1 MSTENLP
8 QSPEQSPEQPPR
20 KPRVAVVFG
29 GRSSEHGISVVTAGA
44 VLGAIDRTKYDV
56 LPIGIT
62 RDGRWALT
70 ADEPERMAITDRR
83 TPDVDELAES
93 TEGGVVLPVDPANR
107 EVVYSEPGSVPKA
120 LGEVDVV
127 FPVLHGPYGED
138 GTLQGLLELSGVPYV
153 GSGVLASAVG
163 QDKEYMKAVFT
174 SYGLK
179 VGPYVV
185 IRPREWEQDRSGA
198 RAKIV
203 DFAGE
208 HGWPL
213 FVKPARAG
221 SSIGITKVDDL
232 AGLDEAIEEAR
243 RHDPKILVEAALRGR
258 EIECG
263 VLEFED
269 GPRASV
275 PAEIPPPS
283 EHAYYD
289 FEAKYIDSTPGI
301 VPAPLTDEQTA
312 EVRRL
317 AVEAFDAASC
327 EGLVRADF
335 FLTEDDEFVINE
347 INTMPGFTP
356 ISMYPQMWQATG
368 VGYPGGGAGRARA
381 PRRRPGGLRCR
392 SRPRPPRRRPPRGPP
407 SRSMISGFPSPP
419 PAGGSV
425 RSAFRHNSVTDAPGP
440 GSAGTAADSPSSAEG
455 QPATEID
462 RRDRAG
468 EGLEMNDRTGQG
480 AGDAVHLLDLGDH
493 HATQLVDGVG
503 LGADDDV
510 IGSCHVLGLDHSRD
524 LADRLGDGRRL
535 ADLRLDQDVRLYHG
549 TSRAAT
555 RIMWG
560 KGTPRYRVA
569 APRGETRGGRAVRAG
584 VPR

>member
-8 QSPEQSPEQPPR
+8 QSPEQPPR

-29 GRSSEHGISVVTAGA
+29 GRSSEHGISTVTAGA
-44 VLGAIDRTKYDV
+44 VLRAVDRTKYDV

-62 RDGRWALT
+62 REGRWVLT
-70 ADEPERMAITDRR
+70 ADEPERMAIAERR
-83 TPDVDELAES
+83 TPDVEELADS
-93 TEGGVVLPVDPANR
+93 GEGGVVLPLDPANR

-163 QDKEYMKAVFT
+163 QDKEYMKRVFT
-174 SYGLK
+174 SFGLT

-185 IRPREWEQDRSGA
+185 IRPREWERDEPAA
-198 RAKIV
+198 RKKII

-232 AGLDEAIEEAR
+232 AGLDEAIAEAQ

-275 PAEIPPPS
+275 PSEIPPPDT
-283 EHAYYD
+283 HAYYD

-301 VPAPLTDEQTA
+301 VPAPLTEEQTA

-317 AVEAFDAASC
+317 AVDAFDAASC

-335 FLTEDDEFVINE
+335 FLTEDGEFVINE
-347 INTMPGFTP
+347 INTMPGMTP
-356 ISMYPQMWQATG
+356 ISMYPQMWQASG
-368 VGYPGGGAGRARA
+368 ISYP
-381 PRRRPGGLRCR
+381 
-392 SRPRPPRRRPPRGPP
+392 
-407 SRSMISGFPSPP
+407 
-419 PAGGSV
+419 
-425 RSAFRHNSVTDAPGP
+425 
-440 GSAGTAADSPSSAEG
+440 
-455 QPATEID
+455 
-462 RRDRAG
+462 
-468 EGLEMNDRTGQG
+468 
-480 AGDAVHLLDLGDH
+480 
-493 HATQLVDGVG
+493 QLVDLLIQAALRRSTG
-503 LGADDDV
+503 L
-510 IGSCHVLGLDHSRD
+510 R
-524 LADRLGDGRRL
+524 
-535 ADLRLDQDVRLYHG
+535 
-549 TSRAAT
+549 
-555 RIMWG
+555 
-560 KGTPRYRVA
+560 
-569 APRGETRGGRAVRAG
+569 
-584 VPR
+584 

>member
-8 QSPEQSPEQPPR
+8 QSPEQPPR

-44 VLGAIDRTKYDV
+44 VLSAIDRTKYDV

-62 RDGRWALT
+62 QDGRWALT
-70 ADEPERMAITDRR
+70 ADAPERMAIIDRQQ
-83 TPDVDELAES
+83 PSVEQLAES
-93 TEGGVVLPVDPANR
+93 SEGGVVLPVDPANR

-127 FPVLHGPYGED
+127 FPMLHGPYGED

-163 QDKEYMKAVFT
+163 QDKEYMKRVFT
-174 SYGLK
+174 SFGLK

-185 IRPREWEQDRSGA
+185 IRPREWELDPSAA
-198 RAKIV
+198 RKKII
-203 DFAGE
+203 DFAGD

-221 SSIGITKVDDL
+221 SSFGITKVDEL
-232 AGLDEAIEEAR
+232 SGLDEAIEEAQ
-243 RHDPKILVEAALRGR
+243 RHDPKIIVEAALRGR

-275 PAEIPPPS
+275 PAEIPPVQS
-283 EHAYYD
+283 HSFYD
-289 FEAKYIDSTPGI
+289 FEAKYIDSASGI
-301 VPAPLTDEQTA
+301 VPAPLTEEQTA

-335 FLTEDDEFVINE
+335 FLTEDGEFVINE

-356 ISMYPQMWQATG
+356 ISMYPRMWQETG
-368 VGYPGGGAGRARA
+368 VSYPELVDRLVQAAL
-381 PRRRPGGLRCR
+381 RRSTGLR
-392 SRPRPPRRRPPRGPP
+392 
-407 SRSMISGFPSPP
+407 
-419 PAGGSV
+419 
-425 RSAFRHNSVTDAPGP
+425 
-440 GSAGTAADSPSSAEG
+440 
-455 QPATEID
+455 
-462 RRDRAG
+462 
-468 EGLEMNDRTGQG
+468 
-480 AGDAVHLLDLGDH
+480 
-493 HATQLVDGVG
+493 
-503 LGADDDV
+503 
-510 IGSCHVLGLDHSRD
+510 
-524 LADRLGDGRRL
+524 
-535 ADLRLDQDVRLYHG
+535 
-549 TSRAAT
+549 
-555 RIMWG
+555 
-560 KGTPRYRVA
+560 
-569 APRGETRGGRAVRAG
+569 
-584 VPR
+584 

>member
-1 MSTENLP
+1 MSSDNLP
-8 QSPEQSPEQPPR
+8 QSAGQPFR

-44 VLGAIDRTKYDV
+44 VLRAIDRTKYEV

-62 RDGRWALT
+62 QDGRWALT
-70 ADEPERMAITDRR
+70 ADEPERMAISARR
-83 TPDVDELAES
+83 TPSVDDLAES
-93 TEGGVVLPVDPANR
+93 GEGDVMLSVDPSNR
-107 EVVYSEPGSVPKA
+107 EVVYAEPGSVPKA

-163 QDKEYMKAVFT
+163 QDKEYMKRVFT
-174 SYGLK
+174 SFGLK
-179 VGPYVV
+179 VGPYLV
-185 IRPREWEQDRSGA
+185 IRPREWEREESAA
-198 RAKIV
+198 RERIV
-203 DFAGE
+203 GFAAE

-232 AGLDEAIEEAR
+232 SGLDEALAEAR

-275 PAEIPPPS
+275 PAEIPPPQ

-301 VPAPLTDEQTA
+301 VPAPLTGEETA
-312 EVRRL
+312 EVQRL
-317 AVEAFDAASC
+317 AVAAFEAVSC

-335 FLTEDDEFVINE
+335 FLTESGEFVINE

-356 ISMYPQMWQATG
+356 ISMYPLMWEKSGVSYPELVDRLIQAALSRATG
-368 VGYPGGGAGRARA
+368 
-381 PRRRPGGLRCR
+381 LR
-392 SRPRPPRRRPPRGPP
+392 
-407 SRSMISGFPSPP
+407 
-419 PAGGSV
+419 
-425 RSAFRHNSVTDAPGP
+425 
-440 GSAGTAADSPSSAEG
+440 
-455 QPATEID
+455 
-462 RRDRAG
+462 
-468 EGLEMNDRTGQG
+468 
-480 AGDAVHLLDLGDH
+480 
-493 HATQLVDGVG
+493 
-503 LGADDDV
+503 
-510 IGSCHVLGLDHSRD
+510 
-524 LADRLGDGRRL
+524 
-535 ADLRLDQDVRLYHG
+535 
-549 TSRAAT
+549 
-555 RIMWG
+555 
-560 KGTPRYRVA
+560 
-569 APRGETRGGRAVRAG
+569 
-584 VPR
+584 

>member
-8 QSPEQSPEQPPR
+8 QSPEQPPR

-44 VLGAIDRTKYDV
+44 VLKAVDRTKYDV

-62 RDGRWALT
+62 QDGRWALT

-83 TPDVDELAES
+83 TPSVEELAES
-93 TEGGVVLPVDPANR
+93 SEGGVVLPVDPASR

-163 QDKEYMKAVFT
+163 QDKEYMKRVFT
-174 SYGLK
+174 SFGLA

-185 IRPREWEQDRSGA
+185 IRPREWERDTSAA
-198 RAKIV
+198 RKKIV

-232 AGLDEAIEEAR
+232 SGLDEAIAEAQ
-243 RHDPKILVEAALRGR
+243 RHDPKILVEAAVRGR

-275 PAEIPPPS
+275 PAEIPPPDA
-283 EHAYYD
+283 HAYYD

-301 VPAPLTDEQTA
+301 VPAPLTEEQTA

-317 AVEAFDAASC
+317 AVGAFEAASC

-335 FLTEDDEFVINE
+335 FLTEDGEFVINE

-368 VGYPGGGAGRARA
+368 ISYPELVDRLIQAAL
-381 PRRRPGGLRCR
+381 RRSTGLR
-392 SRPRPPRRRPPRGPP
+392 
-407 SRSMISGFPSPP
+407 
-419 PAGGSV
+419 
-425 RSAFRHNSVTDAPGP
+425 
-440 GSAGTAADSPSSAEG
+440 
-455 QPATEID
+455 
-462 RRDRAG
+462 
-468 EGLEMNDRTGQG
+468 
-480 AGDAVHLLDLGDH
+480 
-493 HATQLVDGVG
+493 
-503 LGADDDV
+503 
-510 IGSCHVLGLDHSRD
+510 
-524 LADRLGDGRRL
+524 
-535 ADLRLDQDVRLYHG
+535 
-549 TSRAAT
+549 
-555 RIMWG
+555 
-560 KGTPRYRVA
+560 
-569 APRGETRGGRAVRAG
+569 
-584 VPR
+584 

>member
-8 QSPEQSPEQPPR
+8 QSPDRPAR

-29 GRSSEHGISVVTAGA
+29 GRSSEHGISAVTAGA
-44 VLGAIDRTKYDV
+44 VLRAIDRTTYDV

-62 RDGRWALT
+62 QSGRWVLT
-70 ADEPERMAITDRR
+70 ADDPDRMAITERR
-83 TPDVDELAES
+83 TPSVDQLAES
-93 TEGGVVLPVDPANR
+93 HDGGVVLPVDPANR

-120 LGEVDVV
+120 LGEIDVV

-163 QDKEYMKAVFT
+163 QDKEYMKRVFT
-174 SYGLK
+174 SFGLK

-185 IRPREWEQDRSGA
+185 IRPREWEQDASAA
-198 RAKIV
+198 RKKII
-203 DFAGE
+203 DLAGD

-232 AGLDEAIEEAR
+232 SGLDEAIAEAR

-275 PAEIPPPS
+275 PAEIPPPDA
-283 EHAYYD
+283 HAYYD

-301 VPAPLTDEQTA
+301 VPAPLTAEETD

-317 AVEAFDAASC
+317 AVEAFEAASC

-335 FLTEDDEFVINE
+335 FLTEDGEFVINE

-356 ISMYPQMWQATG
+356 ISMYPQMWQASG
-368 VGYPGGGAGRARA
+368 VEYPELIDRLIKAAL
-381 PRRRPGGLRCR
+381 RRSTGLR
-392 SRPRPPRRRPPRGPP
+392 
-407 SRSMISGFPSPP
+407 
-419 PAGGSV
+419 
-425 RSAFRHNSVTDAPGP
+425 
-440 GSAGTAADSPSSAEG
+440 
-455 QPATEID
+455 
-462 RRDRAG
+462 
-468 EGLEMNDRTGQG
+468 
-480 AGDAVHLLDLGDH
+480 
-493 HATQLVDGVG
+493 
-503 LGADDDV
+503 
-510 IGSCHVLGLDHSRD
+510 
-524 LADRLGDGRRL
+524 
-535 ADLRLDQDVRLYHG
+535 
-549 TSRAAT
+549 
-555 RIMWG
+555 
-560 KGTPRYRVA
+560 
-569 APRGETRGGRAVRAG
+569 
-584 VPR
+584 

>member
-8 QSPEQSPEQPPR
+8 QSPEQPSR

-44 VLGAIDRTKYDV
+44 VLKAIDRTRYDV

-62 RDGRWALT
+62 QDGRWALT
-70 ADEPERMAITDRR
+70 ADEPERMAISDRR
-83 TPDVDELAES
+83 TPSVDQLAES

-163 QDKEYMKAVFT
+163 QDKEYMKRVFT
-174 SYGLK
+174 TFGLK
-179 VGPYVV
+179 VGPYLV
-185 IRPREWEQDRSGA
+185 IRPREWERDESAA
-198 RAKIV
+198 RRKIV

-232 AGLDEAIEEAR
+232 SALDEAIAEAR
-243 RHDPKILVEAALRGR
+243 RHDPKFLVEAALRGR

-269 GPRASV
+269 GPRASL
-275 PAEIPPPS
+275 PAEIPPPDA
-283 EHAYYD
+283 HAYYD

-301 VPAPLTDEQTA
+301 VPAPLTEEETA

-335 FLTEDDEFVINE
+335 FLTEDGEFVINE

-368 VGYPGGGAGRARA
+368 VSYPELVDLLVRAA
-381 PRRRPGGLRCR
+381 LRRPTGLR
-392 SRPRPPRRRPPRGPP
+392 
-407 SRSMISGFPSPP
+407 
-419 PAGGSV
+419 
-425 RSAFRHNSVTDAPGP
+425 
-440 GSAGTAADSPSSAEG
+440 
-455 QPATEID
+455 
-462 RRDRAG
+462 
-468 EGLEMNDRTGQG
+468 
-480 AGDAVHLLDLGDH
+480 
-493 HATQLVDGVG
+493 
-503 LGADDDV
+503 
-510 IGSCHVLGLDHSRD
+510 
-524 LADRLGDGRRL
+524 
-535 ADLRLDQDVRLYHG
+535 
-549 TSRAAT
+549 
-555 RIMWG
+555 
-560 KGTPRYRVA
+560 
-569 APRGETRGGRAVRAG
+569 
-584 VPR
+584 

>member
-8 QSPEQSPEQPPR
+8 QSPEQPPR

-44 VLGAIDRTKYDV
+44 VLAAIDRTKYDV

-70 ADEPERMAITDRR
+70 ADEPERMAISERR
-83 TPDVDELAES
+83 TPDVEELAES
-93 TEGGVVLPVDPANR
+93 AEGAVVLPVDPANR
-107 EVVYSEPGSVPKA
+107 EVVYSEPGAVPKA

-153 GSGVLASAVG
+153 GAGVLASAVG
-163 QDKEYMKAVFT
+163 QDKEYMKAVFA

-198 RAKIV
+198 RGKIV

-243 RHDPKILVEAALRGR
+243 RHDPKILVEATLRGR

-301 VPAPLTDEQTA
+301 VPAPLTPAETA
-312 EVRRL
+312 EVQRL
-317 AVEAFDAASC
+317 AVAAFDAASC

-335 FLTEDDEFVINE
+335 FLTEDGEFVINE

-356 ISMYPQMWQATG
+356 ISMYPQMWQASG
-368 VGYPGGGAGRARA
+368 VAYPELVDRLVQAAL
-381 PRRRPGGLRCR
+381 RRPTGLR
-392 SRPRPPRRRPPRGPP
+392 
-407 SRSMISGFPSPP
+407 
-419 PAGGSV
+419 
-425 RSAFRHNSVTDAPGP
+425 
-440 GSAGTAADSPSSAEG
+440 
-455 QPATEID
+455 
-462 RRDRAG
+462 
-468 EGLEMNDRTGQG
+468 
-480 AGDAVHLLDLGDH
+480 
-493 HATQLVDGVG
+493 
-503 LGADDDV
+503 
-510 IGSCHVLGLDHSRD
+510 
-524 LADRLGDGRRL
+524 
-535 ADLRLDQDVRLYHG
+535 
-549 TSRAAT
+549 
-555 RIMWG
+555 
-560 KGTPRYRVA
+560 
-569 APRGETRGGRAVRAG
+569 
-584 VPR
+584 

>member
-8 QSPEQSPEQPPR
+8 QSPEQQPPR

-29 GRSSEHGISVVTAGA
+29 GRSSEHGISMVTAGA
-44 VLGAIDRTKYDV
+44 VLRAIDRTKYDV

-62 RDGRWALT
+62 REGRWVLT
-70 ADEPERMAITDRR
+70 ADEPERMAITERR
-83 TPDVDELAES
+83 TPDVEELAES
-93 TEGGVVLPVDPANR
+93 SEGGVILPVDPANR

-127 FPVLHGPYGED
+127 FPMLHGPYGED

-163 QDKEYMKAVFT
+163 QDKEYMKRVFT
-174 SYGLK
+174 SFGLP

-185 IRPREWEQDRSGA
+185 IRPREWELDESTA
-198 RAKIV
+198 RKKII

-232 AGLDEAIEEAR
+232 SGLDEAIAAAR
-243 RHDPKILVEAALRGR
+243 QHDPKFLVEALLRGR

-275 PAEIPPPS
+275 PAEIPPVQS
-283 EHAYYD
+283 HDYYD
-289 FEAKYIDSTPGI
+289 FEAKYIDSTPGL
-301 VPAPLTDEQTA
+301 VPAPLTPEQTA

-335 FLTEDDEFVINE
+335 FLIEDGTFVINE

-356 ISMYPQMWQATG
+356 ISMYPKMWEATG
-368 VGYPGGGAGRARA
+368 VPYPELVDRLIQAAL
-381 PRRRPGGLRCR
+381 RRPTGLR
-392 SRPRPPRRRPPRGPP
+392 
-407 SRSMISGFPSPP
+407 
-419 PAGGSV
+419 
-425 RSAFRHNSVTDAPGP
+425 
-440 GSAGTAADSPSSAEG
+440 
-455 QPATEID
+455 
-462 RRDRAG
+462 
-468 EGLEMNDRTGQG
+468 
-480 AGDAVHLLDLGDH
+480 
-493 HATQLVDGVG
+493 
-503 LGADDDV
+503 
-510 IGSCHVLGLDHSRD
+510 
-524 LADRLGDGRRL
+524 
-535 ADLRLDQDVRLYHG
+535 
-549 TSRAAT
+549 
-555 RIMWG
+555 
-560 KGTPRYRVA
+560 
-569 APRGETRGGRAVRAG
+569 
-584 VPR
+584 